1 MERNP
6 KDRDERSLNWL
17 KYNQGDFR
25 FHLWLEDDNIVNSF
39 TQLADLTTY
48 PEEDFIFSEDDQ
60 PIIAFEAGIIKMG
73 YYLLTLKAMQQLI
86 AEGALDLLNTTEN
99 FIAFA
104 SAGNSYTDYSI
115 VMPKTIE
122 PALFAELF
130 PFDHEKDL
138 QFRAL
143 MLQNQHLSA
152 SEYLDYWSEA
162 VLSGYYDTIP
172 YIYGK
177 SDLEVFIQMEHL
189 GNALA
194 QECIQRL
201 KQLIDIEMIEL
212 ENYYFIY
219 YYIEA
224 LHFAGPLTEQQ
235 LEDCQQLAKRMNE
248 RGEDLEDAF
257 RELNAVIN

>member
-1 MERNP
+1 
-6 KDRDERSLNWL
+6 
-17 KYNQGDFR
+17 
-25 FHLWLEDDNIVNSF
+25 
-39 TQLADLTTY
+39 
-48 PEEDFIFSEDDQ
+48 
-60 PIIAFEAGIIKMG
+60 
-73 YYLLTLKAMQQLI
+73 
-86 AEGALDLLNTTEN
+86 
-99 FIAFA
+99 
-104 SAGNSYTDYSI
+104 
-115 VMPKTIE
+115 MPKIIE

-130 PFDHEKDL
+130 PFEHEKDL
-138 QFRAL
+138 QFQAL

-194 QECIQRL
+194 QEGIQRL
-201 KQLIDIEMIEL
+201 NQLIDIEMIEL

-219 YYIEA
+219 Y
-224 LHFAGPLTEQQ
+224 
-235 LEDCQQLAKRMNE
+235 CQQLAKRMNE

-257 RELNAVIN
+257 RELNAVIS